1 MKVVT
6 RRGTPVLVAVMGALV
21 VMEVQA
27 GNGKKGGGSGNG
39 GNRGLGGNP
48 APRSPRLNSNTAQ
61 NNPPS
66 NKHNNVANFDASS
79 CFLPWTEDPRSYLL
93 SRLP

>member
-27 GNGKKGGGSGNG
+27 MARRVEDQEMEAIEVWAEIRLQGL
-39 GNRGLGGNP
+39 RG
-48 APRSPRLNSNTAQ
+48 
-61 NNPPS
+61 
-66 NKHNNVANFDASS
+66 
-79 CFLPWTEDPRSYLL
+79 
-93 SRLP
+93 

>member
-27 GNGKKGGGSGNG
+27 MA
-39 GNRGLGGNP
+39 RRVEDQEMEAIEVWAEIRP